1 MFAKLCGLCRLPEKR
16 LAYMFGFEKS
26 GVGFVALVSCADGKI
41 SKTSNFPVSVG
52 GDGELGMPGIPE
64 IFSVGFSGGKYRLD
78 FFDSGESVFFNGVRL
93 SGNLDSIPPVSTLQ
107 AGESLFYLVVGDS
120 KSLERLSKIDVS
132 KWLVFFSDS
141 GRVEDEVPFS
151 RIRPSVEYRGL
162 DGSGIAFCPKGFE
175 LGFMYSQVFGDSSGA
190 AESANFIPSISDS
203 DATITCPMCW
213 LKFDVGDAFSIASHE
228 SLRGD
233 PVLGPEEMLR
243 FLPVSFNSDGI
254 PLDPA
259 GMPAP
264 DVACPHCRKKLP
276 LNYIELDRRIFS
288 IVGAPSAGK
297 TYYLS
302 VLIKELQDS
311 LYKNFGIAFK
321 DMDPTGNMLL
331 IQMKN
336 KLFSARRPEEAI
348 LAKTVLEGVMYERY
362 PRFGKMVALPK
373 PLSYSLSNGEG
384 EAASVIFYDNAGE
397 HFEPGLDIE
406 ESPGALH
413 VASSDAIFFLFDPAA
428 NREFKGRL
436 GDYPDPQL
444 TIGGRFDQQ
453 DTILSE
459 MEVRI
464 KRILSLEPTDRIK
477 VPLAV
482 LIGKCDMWLHLLGE
496 KLSNPLSKEGLDMG
510 IIDSNSDIIRNFMTD
525 IAPSIVAGALSI
537 SDDVRFFAV
546 SALGHS
552 PVLLTEGECAGK
564 IAPVPEK
571 LSPMNVEIPALW
583 ALSRVTKLIPVK

>member
-1 MFAKLCGLCRLPEKR
+1 
-16 LAYMFGFEKS
+16 
-26 GVGFVALVSCADGKI
+26 
-41 SKTSNFPVSVG
+41 
-52 GDGELGMPGIPE
+52 
-64 IFSVGFSGGKYRLD
+64 
-78 FFDSGESVFFNGVRL
+78 
-93 SGNLDSIPPVSTLQ
+93 
-107 AGESLFYLVVGDS
+107 
-120 KSLERLSKIDVS
+120 
-132 KWLVFFSDS
+132 
-141 GRVEDEVPFS
+141 
-151 RIRPSVEYRGL
+151 
-162 DGSGIAFCPKGFE
+162 
-175 LGFMYSQVFGDSSGA
+175 
-190 AESANFIPSISDS
+190 
-203 DATITCPMCW
+203 
-213 LKFDVGDAFSIASHE
+213 
-228 SLRGD
+228 
-233 PVLGPEEMLR
+233 
-243 FLPVSFNSDGI
+243 
-254 PLDPA
+254 
-259 GMPAP
+259 
-264 DVACPHCRKKLP
+264 
-276 LNYIELDRRIFS
+276 
-288 IVGAPSAGK
+288 
-297 TYYLS
+297 
-302 VLIKELQDS
+302 
-311 LYKNFGIAFK
+311 
-321 DMDPTGNMLL
+321 
-331 IQMKN
+331 
-336 KLFSARRPEEAI
+336 
-348 LAKTVLEGVMYERY
+348 
-362 PRFGKMVALPK
+362 MVALPK